1 MSRLYAIGLA
11 ALAWLVVIIAL
22 ASLTT
27 TNTVAHRQAGQSI
40 ALTDLEIGG
49 VPGPKGLRAPETANR
64 NPFSY
69 APTFEQEAFTELSD
83 PTPSRG
89 LLTDL
94 DMTLEGVQGRSGK
107 FTAFINFRGE
117 RRPLRKGDRVGD
129 HFVVAQIEK
138 DRIHVLGAG
147 NESRWIYLTQ

>member
-1 MSRLYAIGLA
+1 MIRLYAIGLA
-11 ALAWLVVIIAL
+11 ALAWLVVVIAL

-27 TNTVAHRQAGQSI
+27 TNTVAHRQTGQSI
-40 ALTDLEIGG
+40 ALTDLVIGG
-49 VPGPKGLRAPETANR
+49 VPGSKGPKTQGTANR

-69 APTFEQEAFTELSD
+69 APTFEQEAFTKTSD
-83 PTPSRG
+83 PTPSPG

-117 RRPLRKGDRVGD
+117 RSPLRKGDKVGD
-129 HFVVAQIEK
+129 QFVVAQIEK
-138 DRIHVLGAG
+138 DRIHIVGAA